1 MCGACLAVADF
12 NGDGIPDIGYAY
24 NELTPGSGVVL
35 GNGDGTFRPGV
46 IFPIFHNDE
55 GVPNGFFAADF
66 NGDGRADVLYSSAES
81 IAWIALG
88 NGDGTFQAPIGV
100 SACTSVAAV
109 ADVNRDGN
117 ADLICG
123 TSILLGKGDGTF
135 RAGATVDANQMD
147 VVLLAADFN
156 GDGNSDLLLQRLSG
170 QLAVALGRGDGTFAA
185 DLPVATILTSPITGD
200 FNGDGRVDL
209 AGVCTKAGLI
219 CVLPGGGDGTFGNAV
234 MTPLAPGS
242 LAAAADFNGDG
253 KLDLVAGNAVLTGNG
268 DGTFRVPTF
277 FGPGTQACT
286 PPPLIVPCSSVTL
299 EAAVADFNRDGL
311 PDLVA
316 GSVTSVLEGRSIF
329 DVGVLLN
336 DSPGDGFLTA
346 GVSSA
351 TLTWPVGPGSIASAF
366 GVNLSPATQA
376 APPGPPP
383 TTLGGIRLHVRDLL
397 QGDQLAPLLYVSPS
411 QINYVMPSSS
421 APYAWIGVER
431 VGAPFVPKGIAAN
444 IATLAPG
451 FYSVGAGLAAASA
464 LRVGPGG
471 TETAVPVIACAS
483 PVCSAAPIDLSGAP
497 VYLSLYGTGF
507 AQAMPAG
514 STCTIAGQTLPVSYA
529 GPQIQIMGLD
539 QVNVLLPNTLAGA
552 GATSV
557 SCLFQAGDVT
567 GASNAVDLTI
577 R

>member
-1 MCGACLAVADF
+1 
-12 NGDGIPDIGYAY
+12 
-24 NELTPGSGVVL
+24 
-35 GNGDGTFRPGV
+35 
-46 IFPIFHNDE
+46 
-55 GVPNGFFAADF
+55 
-66 NGDGRADVLYSSAES
+66 
-81 IAWIALG
+81 
-88 NGDGTFQAPIGV
+88 
-100 SACTSVAAV
+100 
-109 ADVNRDGN
+109 
-117 ADLICG
+117 
-123 TSILLGKGDGTF
+123 
-135 RAGATVDANQMD
+135 
-147 VVLLAADFN
+147 
-156 GDGNSDLLLQRLSG
+156 
-170 QLAVALGRGDGTFAA
+170 
-185 DLPVATILTSPITGD
+185 
-200 FNGDGRVDL
+200 
-209 AGVCTKAGLI
+209 
-219 CVLPGGGDGTFGNAV
+219 
-234 MTPLAPGS
+234 
-242 LAAAADFNGDG
+242 
-253 KLDLVAGNAVLTGNG
+253 
-268 DGTFRVPTF
+268 
-277 FGPGTQACT
+277 
-286 PPPLIVPCSSVTL
+286 
-299 EAAVADFNRDGL
+299 
-311 PDLVA
+311 
-316 GSVTSVLEGRSIF
+316 
-329 DVGVLLN
+329 
-336 DSPGDGFLTA
+336 
-346 GVSSA
+346 
-351 TLTWPVGPGSIASAF
+351 
-366 GVNLSPATQA
+366 
-376 APPGPPP
+376 
-383 TTLGGIRLHVRDLL
+383 VRDLL